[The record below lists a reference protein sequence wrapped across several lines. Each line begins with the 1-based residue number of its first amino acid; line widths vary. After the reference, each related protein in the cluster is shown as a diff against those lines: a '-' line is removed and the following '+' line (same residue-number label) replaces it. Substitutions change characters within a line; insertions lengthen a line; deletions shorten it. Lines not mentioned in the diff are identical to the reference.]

1 MATSSINNLS
11 STYRSLISNI
21 LESEKQPVYRLQ
33 QEKDTLTVRKAVYE
47 DLKTKL
53 DSLQSATRKMIS
65 SDVTFGFNPGRSVSI
80 SNATTGY
87 TVASATVSNSAITA
101 SYNLAVTTLAKA
113 HTVRSDA
120 WALTNQALQLTGTF
134 RIGGA
139 ASRSVSGE
147 VPTAGTVDSF
157 GTAEI
162 TSGKQELKS
171 GKYYVETQQTA
182 EGAWQFRVVDEKG
195 AAVSIQSTTSATS
208 YTSGWQNIPAG
219 GGAIDTGRGL
229 VINLGSDDQLY
240 TAGSISVNGSSVE
253 RGSAAEVSYTAKGAS
268 ISVETTDT
276 LQGIADKINSASYA
290 EGQEV
295 TATIINKQLVLASKN
310 TGLGHEV
317 TAVDTSG
324 AVLQTLG
331 LLKADLSFKNVV
343 QPASDAVFTING
355 LPVTRSTN
363 TGLTDVI
370 SGVTLNLAADAEGKT
385 ATLNVSSSNTD
396 ATSVIKSFM
405 SSFNALQTYL
415 KGKTEVTKNA
425 DGSYTRGSLAGEYI
439 FKSLRS
445 DLYSLF
451 LTSRTN
457 TGMLRNLAE
466 IGLGLDDSQNAVI
479 KDASKLEAALTN
491 DYDNVKALLN
501 SVMTAVDVKL
511 GTFTGDN
518 RYIDSSMTA
527 IDSKTELLTSRINT
541 YNQRLTR
548 REEAL
553 VAQYANLQAQ
563 MQMMEYTTQQ
573 LSLFTAQMFSY

>member
-1 MATSSINNLS
+1 
-11 STYRSLISNI
+11 
-21 LESEKQPVYRLQ
+21 
-33 QEKDTLTVRKAVYE
+33 
-47 DLKTKL
+47 
-53 DSLQSATRKMIS
+53 
-65 SDVTFGFNPGRSVSI
+65 
-80 SNATTGY
+80 
-87 TVASATVSNSAITA
+87 
-101 SYNLAVTTLAKA
+101 
-113 HTVRSDA
+113 
-120 WALTNQALQLTGTF
+120 
-134 RIGGA
+134 
-139 ASRSVSGE
+139 
-147 VPTAGTVDSF
+147 
-157 GTAEI
+157 
-162 TSGKQELKS
+162 
-171 GKYYVETQQTA
+171 
-182 EGAWQFRVVDEKG
+182 
-195 AAVSIQSTTSATS
+195 
-208 YTSGWQNIPAG
+208 
-219 GGAIDTGRGL
+219 
-229 VINLGSDDQLY
+229 
-240 TAGSISVNGSSVE
+240 
-253 RGSAAEVSYTAKGAS
+253 
-268 ISVETTDT
+268 
-276 LQGIADKINSASYA
+276 
-290 EGQEV
+290 
-295 TATIINKQLVLASKN
+295 
-310 TGLGHEV
+310 
-317 TAVDTSG
+317 
-324 AVLQTLG
+324 
-331 LLKADLSFKNVV
+331 V
-343 QPASDAVFTING
+343 QPAADAVFTING

-363 TGLTDVI
+363 NGLTDVI

-396 ATSVIKSFM
+396 ATSVVKSFM

-479 KDASKLEAALTN
+479 KDSSKLEAALTN

-553 VAQYANLQAQ
+553 VAQYASLQTQ